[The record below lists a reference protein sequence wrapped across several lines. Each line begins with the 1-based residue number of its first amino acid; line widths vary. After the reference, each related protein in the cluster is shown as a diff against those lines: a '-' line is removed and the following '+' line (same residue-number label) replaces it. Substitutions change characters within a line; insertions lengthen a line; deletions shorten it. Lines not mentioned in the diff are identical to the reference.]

1 MKKSA
6 MSESEKQQ
14 GRDRKRWVLGLLL
27 ALGIGLGSY
36 LYKDKLSLDQAV
48 SVEQSILALL
58 DHRPVLTWFLF
69 FLVYFLVAAFSIPG
83 AAILTL
89 LAGWFFG
96 LGWGVLGVSFAS
108 TLGASVAFLAS
119 RYFFRAPLESRFLKR
134 KEKFLEH
141 WEEHGKSY
149 LFALRLV
156 PVVPFFV
163 INLLMGLLP
172 IRVFTFA
179 WVSQLGML
187 PGTALYVY
195 AGSALPSLETLQKEG
210 WGGILSLRVGIAF
223 CLLAAAPFLFK
234 ALTKHWAKALD
245 EHAD

>member
-1 MKKSA
+1 MPADHETYRSVA
-6 MSESEKQQ
+6 RRRSFIGIFSI
-14 GRDRKRWVLGLLL
+14 
-27 ALGIGLGSY
+27 AAIGLGCY
-36 LYKDKLSLDQAV
+36 LYRDSLSLDQAV
-48 SVEQSILALL
+48 RVEQSVLARR
-58 DHRPVLTWFLF
+58 DAKPVLTWVLF

-83 AAILTL
+83 AALLTI

-108 TLGASVAFLAS
+108 TLGATVAFLAS
-119 RYFFRAPLESRFLKR
+119 RYFFRAGLEGYFGER
-134 KEKFLEH
+134 KEKFHRH
-141 WEEHGKSY
+141 WQEHGKSY

-163 INLLMGLLP
+163 INLLMGMLP

-195 AGSALPSLETLQKEG
+195 AGSALPSLGTLQQEG
-210 WGGILSLRVGIAF
+210 WGGVFSFRILIAF
-223 CLLAAAPFLFK
+223 SLLAAAPFVFK
-234 ALTKHWAKALD
+234 ALTRRWAQALD